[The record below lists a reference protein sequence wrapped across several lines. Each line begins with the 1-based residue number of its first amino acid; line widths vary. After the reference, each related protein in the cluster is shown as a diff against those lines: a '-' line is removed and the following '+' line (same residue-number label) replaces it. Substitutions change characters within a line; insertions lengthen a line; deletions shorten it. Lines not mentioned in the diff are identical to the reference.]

1 MQLIQLNNKLQE
13 SNKSLLVQN
22 VREEQHCS
30 TFPTCNVQS
39 TTEKRWERVQTKLA
53 HYGDTVRLYTFRTW
67 IVSDAISHT

>member
-1 MQLIQLNNKLQE
+1 MQLIQLNIKLQE

-22 VREEQHCS
+22 VREDQRCG

-39 TTEKRWERVQTKLA
+39 TTEQWWERL
-53 HYGDTVRLYTFRTW
+53 HGDTVRLYAFRTL